1 MLCPWSCAPSL
12 AIDFLTEIGF
22 RGGLLLV
29 VIFVK
34 AMGDSESK
42 SNESI
47 MRAIC
52 DKLAG
57 GVAELQNEF
66 RSD

>member
-1 MLCPWSCAPSL
+1 MLCPSL
-12 AIDFLTEIGF
+12 DIDFLAPIGCL
-22 RGGLLLV
+22 GGLLLV

-34 AMGDSESK
+34 AMGDNESK

-57 GVAELQNEF
+57 GVPELLKRVQT
-66 RSD
+66 